1 MNKKAW
7 RLNQLTM
14 PSYWNLRF
22 SNNDYPN
29 VSVCRQKYS
38 STLPTGGLC
47 SMNLKKAVGTQKN
60 RITADK
66 AWKKDF
72 IKILKDSPAG

>member
-1 MNKKAW
+1 MINA
-7 RLNQLTM
+7 
-14 PSYWNLRF
+14 S
-22 SNNDYPN
+22 SNFQAPN
-29 VSVCRQKYS
+29 IKQAPI
-38 STLPTGGLC
+38 T
-47 SMNLKKAVGTQKN
+47 LKKAVGTQKN